1 MGFHFANDL
10 NSKLNW
16 CLFISRLALKEN
28 IKMFERKRFG
38 FKLTKKKVMGITYE
52 EKCFLEFRS
61 LSSGS
66 SYKKESSGHLF
77 LFLALEH

>member
-1 MGFHFANDL
+1 MGFHFTNDI

-28 IKMFERKRFG
+28 IKLSWKRFG

-52 EKCFLEFRS
+52 EKAS
-61 LSSGS
+61 LGVLGSLGSGS
-66 SYKKESSGHLF
+66 SYKNRVLVTLV
-77 LFLALEH
+77 LFLALEN